1 MTNGAKMKYLVI
13 AAIAAA
19 FGITQSVSAAPVMIV
34 RCAAATGVNIAADT
48 EADRPNDYSL
58 PEVYDPPTGA
68 YVSHPRKT
76 QSHIINVNQ
85 DGTATDTSF
94 SNDGSSSVEYLRVV
108 GSIDGNAISLISGKN
123 GDVNLYT
130 LYPSNSVVM
139 MAGTSYFGWH
149 KGIPIAFAY
158 ISHCQFSNVI
168 Q

>member
-1 MTNGAKMKYLVI
+1 MKYLVI
-13 AAIAAA
+13 AAIAAT

-48 EADRPNDYSL
+48 EADRPKDSV

-68 YVSHPRKT
+68 YVSHPRET
-76 QSHIINVNQ
+76 HSHIINVNQ

-94 SNDGSSSVEYLRVV
+94 RDDGRSFVEYMRVV
-108 GSIDGNAISLISGKN
+108 GSIDGNAISLISGTN
-123 GDVNLYT
+123 GNVNLYT
-130 LYPSNSVVM
+130 LYPGNSVVM